1 VRDLARTHEWRHLLA
16 NAAAYVAVRP
26 FPWRGILRR
35 AQRIFGKDPTEPV
48 FPSWIDGEL
57 AGQTNLRSRWKE
69 RLGLPVP
76 LAHTVLPK
84 GHASLSL
91 PQWSSIFENA
101 DPGVT
106 RTLVEARYPFFDLRI
121 VSFLLSLPPF
131 PCFFEKRILRDAMG
145 GWIPESVRRRPK
157 TPLAGD
163 PLTAHLSAVPAL
175 LGVDTS
181 WSEDIDRFV
190 DRSALRQIDSES
202 SAEYAS
208 AAIRPICLNFWLQSM
223 RRVRYNLTAEARNG

>member
-1 VRDLARTHEWRHLLA
+1 MRDLARTREWRQLLV
-16 NAAAYVAVRP
+16 NTSSYFAVRP
-26 FPWRGILRR
+26 LPWRGILRR
-35 AQRIFGKDPTEPV
+35 VQRVFGKDPTEPV
-48 FPSWIDGEL
+48 FPNWINNDL
-57 AGQTNLRSRWKE
+57 ARQTDLKSRWRE

-76 LAHTVLPK
+76 LAHAVLPK

-91 PQWSSIFENA
+91 PQWSNIFENA

-131 PCFFEKRILRDAMG
+131 PCFFEKRILRDAMN

-157 TPLAGD
+157 TPLSGD
-163 PLTAHLSAVPAL
+163 PLTAHVKAAPILS
-175 LGVDTS
+175 GVDIS
-181 WSEDIDRFV
+181 WSEDIERFV
-190 DRSALRQIDSES
+190 DCSAMPRINGES
-202 SAEYAS
+202 SVEHAS